1 MNFPYLTHPPPS
13 REATLG
19 GVTIY
24 EYERGLLYKRGQFLR
39 ELGPG
44 RYRLWPFT
52 HQRIAILDLRRA
64 SVQVINQKLLT
75 ADQITVTLNLVAE
88 YEVADATAAVH
99 KVTDF
104 RTHLYEDL
112 QLSARQVVG
121 ASPVDDLLRERVRV
135 NGQILDGVRPLAE
148 GYGLRVLHAAIKD
161 LILAPRVRDLLMK
174 EAEAKRVAQAMLI
187 GAREEVATLRALAN
201 AARLAAEH
209 PQLLRLRELDAIRSF
224 AQTPGNTVVVGMPG
238 PVLPLRAPRQASGE
252 EGEPGEGEA

>member
-1 MNFPYLTHPPPS
+1 MMFPHAGWPAS
-13 REATLG
+13 AREATLG
-19 GVTIY
+19 AVTIY
-24 EYERGLLYKRGQFLR
+24 EYERGLLYRRGRFLR

-52 HQRIAILDLRRA
+52 HRRIFIVDLRRA
-64 SVQVINQKLLT
+64 SVQVVNQKLLT
-75 ADQITVTLNLVAE
+75 ADQITVTLNLVAD
-88 YEVADATAAVH
+88 YEIADAPAAVH
-99 KVTDF
+99 KVADF

-112 QLSARQVVG
+112 QLSARQTVG
-121 ASPVDDLLRERVRV
+121 ASPVDDLLRERTRI
-135 NGQILDGVRPLAE
+135 NGQILEGVRPLAE
-148 GYGLRVLHAAIKD
+148 GYGLRVLQAAIKD

-224 AQTPGNTVVVGMPG
+224 AQTPGNTVVVGVPG
-238 PVLPLRAPRQASGE
+238 PVPLSREPRQAERKEAEPDE
-252 EGEPGEGEA
+252 EGT